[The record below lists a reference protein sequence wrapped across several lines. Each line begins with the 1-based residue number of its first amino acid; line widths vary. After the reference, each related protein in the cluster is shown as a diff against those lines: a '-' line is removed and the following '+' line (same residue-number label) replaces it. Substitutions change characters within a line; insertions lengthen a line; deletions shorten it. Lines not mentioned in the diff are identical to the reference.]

1 MNESQ
6 FLFDSIN
13 MLFAKDLFV
22 VFYYYRK
29 GDVMQKDK
37 WWLPFLAVGVIIGLA
52 VGLLYYTRPTKD
64 GVIGSS
70 SVSQSTSSD
79 KNNTALSL
87 KGQQLPEFKMT
98 SQDGKLIAIS
108 ELYDKPILV
117 VEWASWCPHCQKQLP
132 IVQQMYEK
140 YGDQI
145 HFVLLNMNEPGKETK
160 ETADQYIKEKGYTFP
175 YYYDEDQSAADLLQV
190 QTIPSMYLV
199 TKQQQVKNVLVN
211 HTTAENFSTE
221 LQELLN

>member
-1 MNESQ
+1 M
-6 FLFDSIN
+6 
-13 MLFAKDLFV
+13 A
-22 VFYYYRK
+22 FYYYKK

-37 WWLPFLAVGVIIGLA
+37 WWLPFLAVVVIIGLV

-64 GVIGSS
+64 GNIGDS
-70 SVSQSTSSD
+70 SVQQSTSSD
-79 KNNTALSL
+79 ENNTALSL

-98 SQDGKLIAIS
+98 TQKGILIASS
-108 ELYDKPILV
+108 ELYDKPMLV

-145 HFVLLNMNEPGKETK
+145 HFVLLNLNEPGKETK
-160 ETADQYIKEKGYTFP
+160 ESADQYIKEKGYTFP

-199 TKQQQVKNVLVN
+199 TKQQQVKNVLVLSLI
-211 HTTAENFSTE
+211 HI
-221 LQELLN
+221 

>member
-6 FLFDSIN
+6 FLFDYIN
-13 MLFAKDLFV
+13 MLFTKDLFV

-64 GVIGSS
+64 GDIGSS

-108 ELYDKPILV
+108 ELYDKPMLV

-211 HTTAENFSTE
+211 HTTAESFSKE

>member
-6 FLFDSIN
+6 FLFDCIN

-64 GVIGSS
+64 GDIGSS

-108 ELYDKPILV
+108 ELYDKPMLV

-211 HTTAENFSTE
+211 HTTAENFSKE

>member
-1 MNESQ
+1 
-6 FLFDSIN
+6 
-13 MLFAKDLFV
+13 
-22 VFYYYRK
+22 
-29 GDVMQKDK
+29 MQKDK

-64 GVIGSS
+64 GDIGSS

-108 ELYDKPILV
+108 ELYDKPMLV
-117 VEWASWCPHCQKQLP
+117 VEWASWCPDCQKQLP

-140 YGDQI
+140 YGEQI
-145 HFVLLNMNEPGKETK
+145 HFVLLNMSEPGRETK
-160 ETADQYIKEKGYTFP
+160 EKADQYIKNQGYTFP
-175 YYYDEDQSAADLLQV
+175 YYYDVGQSAADLLQV
-190 QTIPSMYLV
+190 KTIPSMYLV
-199 TKQQQVKNVLVN
+199 TKQQQVKNVLVK
-211 HTTAENFSTE
+211 HTTADDFARE
-221 LQELLN
+221 LQALLD

>member
-6 FLFDSIN
+6 FLFDCIN

-64 GVIGSS
+64 GDIGSS

-211 HTTAENFSTE
+211 HTTAEIFSKE

>member
-108 ELYDKPILV
+108 ELYDKPMLV

-175 YYYDEDQSAADLLQV
+175 YYYDENQSAADLLQV

>member
-6 FLFDSIN
+6 FLFDCIN

-64 GVIGSS
+64 GDIGSS

-108 ELYDKPILV
+108 ELYDKPMLV

>member
-6 FLFDSIN
+6 FLFDCIN

-64 GVIGSS
+64 GDIGSS

-108 ELYDKPILV
+108 ELYDKPMLV

-140 YGDQI
+140 YGDRI

-211 HTTAENFSTE
+211 HTTAENFSKE

>member
-64 GVIGSS
+64 GDIGSS

-108 ELYDKPILV
+108 ELYDKPMLV

-211 HTTAENFSTE
+211 HTTAENFSKE

>member
-6 FLFDSIN
+6 FLFDCIN

-64 GVIGSS
+64 GDIGSS

-79 KNNTALSL
+79 KNNSALSL

-211 HTTAENFSTE
+211 HTTAENFSKE

>member
-1 MNESQ
+1 
-6 FLFDSIN
+6 
-13 MLFAKDLFV
+13 
-22 VFYYYRK
+22 
-29 GDVMQKDK
+29 MQKDK
-37 WWLPFLAVGVIIGLA
+37 WWLPFLAVGVIIGLT
-52 VGLLYYTRPTKD
+52 VGFLYYTRPTKD
-64 GVIGSS
+64 GDIGAS

-79 KNNTALSL
+79 ENNTALSL

-98 SQDGKLIAIS
+98 TRDGKLVASS
-108 ELYDKPILV
+108 ELYDKPMLV
-117 VEWASWCPHCQKQLP
+117 FEWASWCPHCQKQLP

-145 HFVLLNMNEPGKETK
+145 HFVLLNMSDPNRETK
-160 ETADQYIKEKGYTFP
+160 EKADQYIKEKGYTFP
-175 YYYDEDQSAADLLQV
+175 YYYDEDQGAADLLQV

-211 HTTAENFSTE
+211 HTTVENFSKE

>member
-1 MNESQ
+1 M
-6 FLFDSIN
+6 
-13 MLFAKDLFV
+13 K
-22 VFYYYRK
+22 
-29 GDVMQKDK
+29 KDK
-37 WWLPFLAVGVIIGLA
+37 WWLPFLAVGVIIALA
-52 VGLLYYTRPTKD
+52 VGLIYFTRPTKD
-64 GVIGSS
+64 GDIGTS

-79 KNNTALSL
+79 ENNSALSL

-199 TKQQQVKNVLVN
+199 RKQQQVKNALVN
-211 HTTAENFSTE
+211 HTTAENSSKE
-221 LQELLN
+221 LQELLD

>member
-64 GVIGSS
+64 GDIGSS

-108 ELYDKPILV
+108 ELYDKPMLV

-140 YGDQI
+140 YGEQI
-145 HFVLLNMNEPGKETK
+145 NFVLLNMNEPGKETK
-160 ETADQYIKEKGYTFP
+160 ESADRYIKEKGYTFP

-190 QTIPSMYLV
+190 QTIPSMYFV
-199 TKQQQVKNVLVN
+199 TKKQEVKNVLVN
-211 HTTAENFSTE
+211 HSDAESFSKE
-221 LQELLN
+221 LQTLLN

>member
-52 VGLLYYTRPTKD
+52 VGLIYFTRPTKD
-64 GVIGSS
+64 GDIGSS

-108 ELYDKPILV
+108 ELYDKPMLV
-117 VEWASWCPHCQKQLP
+117 VEWASWCPRC
-132 IVQQMYEK
+132 
-140 YGDQI
+140 
-145 HFVLLNMNEPGKETK
+145 
-160 ETADQYIKEKGYTFP
+160 
-175 YYYDEDQSAADLLQV
+175 
-190 QTIPSMYLV
+190 
-199 TKQQQVKNVLVN
+199 
-211 HTTAENFSTE
+211 
-221 LQELLN
+221 

>member
-108 ELYDKPILV
+108 ELYDKPMLV

>member
-1 MNESQ
+1 M
-6 FLFDSIN
+6 
-13 MLFAKDLFV
+13 K
-22 VFYYYRK
+22 
-29 GDVMQKDK
+29 KDK
-37 WWLPFLAVGVIIGLA
+37 WWLPFLAVGVIIALA
-52 VGLLYYTRPTKD
+52 VGLIYFTRPTKD
-64 GVIGSS
+64 GDIGTS

-79 KNNTALSL
+79 ENNSALSL

-175 YYYDEDQSAADLLQV
+175 YYYDEDQFAADLLQV

-211 HTTAENFSTE
+211 HTTAEIFSKE
-221 LQELLN
+221 LQELLD

>member
-1 MNESQ
+1 MNDSQ

-64 GVIGSS
+64 GDIGSS

-108 ELYDKPILV
+108 ELYDKPMLV